1 MDDNDTQTKVEAA
14 KAKAEAAKAEYEAV
28 AAEAAAVA
36 KYEAAKAKAEAAK
49 EGNEY
54 KEWLEYWDKRTGLNY
69 NEEKHGTDYSGGWR
83 KVQHQWQKL
92 SDDCYV
98 NDYGPTWFGK
108 EPRYVEDYYVERKK
122 FSRFLL
128 GIRASFFEDK
138 FFFRIFANERD
149 DGFSFEPGRGAEID
163 CDFSFFFL
171 LSRSSV
177 DDIIRLIEYEVE
189 SKGNR
194 PHLGVPV
201 INYRVVPS
209 HNKEGNY
216 KPNFNNVVQF
226 YQSDNGTLFFENGK
240 ELVSFKNYLERFLQS
255 YETKKVW
262 RGPDVNA
269 RFKAS

>member
-14 KAKAEAAKAEYEAV
+14 KAKAEAAKAEYEA
-28 AAEAAAVA
+28 AATEARAVA
-36 KYEAAKAKAEAAK
+36 KYETAKAKAEAAK

-138 FFFRIFANERD
+138 FFSSNIVFISLWIEFKIPTLE
-149 DGFSFEPGRGAEID
+149 SI
-163 CDFSFFFL
+163 
-171 LSRSSV
+171 LSIIYV
-177 DDIIRLIEYEVE
+177 IIRE
-189 SKGNR
+189 
-194 PHLGVPV
+194 H
-201 INYRVVPS
+201 
-209 HNKEGNY
+209 
-216 KPNFNNVVQF
+216 F
-226 YQSDNGTLFFENGK
+226 LFFTLISTLGIINLPLGIPCHGILEFC
-240 ELVSFKNYLERFLQS
+240 FKL
-255 YETKKVW
+255 
-262 RGPDVNA
+262 
-269 RFKAS
+269 KAVAP

>member
-14 KAKAEAAKAEYEAV
+14 KAKAEAAKAEYEAA

-36 KYEAAKAKAEAAK
+36 EYEAAKAKAEAAK

-98 NDYGPTWFGK
+98 NDFGPTWFGK
-108 EPRYVEDYYVERKK
+108 EPRYVQDDYRERKK

-128 GIRASFFEDK
+128 GIRAPFFEGFFEGK
-138 FFFRIFANERD
+138 FLFSIYANER
-149 DGFSFEPGRGAEID
+149 GNFESGKGTEID
-163 CDFSFFFL
+163 CDVYISFH
-171 LSRSSV
+171 LSKSSV
-177 DDIIRLIEYEVE
+177 DDIIQLIEYEVE

-262 RGPDVNA
+262 RGPNDK
-269 RFKAS
+269 RI

>member
-1 MDDNDTQTKVEAA
+1 MDDNDTQTKV
-14 KAKAEAAKAEYEAV
+14 
-28 AAEAAAVA
+28 
-36 KYEAAKAKAEAAK
+36 EAAKAKAEAAK

-69 NEEKHGTDYSGGWR
+69 NEEKHGDDYSGGWR
-83 KVQHQWQKL
+83 KVQRQWQKL

-98 NDYGPTWFGK
+98 LDSVPSGGA
-108 EPRYVEDYYVERKK
+108 YVRDYYQERKK

-138 FFFRIFANERD
+138 FLFQIFANERD
-149 DGFSFEPGRGAEID
+149 DGFTGHFEPGRGAEID
-163 CDFSFFFL
+163 CDFHFYFL

-177 DDIIRLIEYEVE
+177 DDIIQLIEYEVE

-194 PHLGVPV
+194 PHLGIPV

-209 HNKEGNY
+209 HTKEDNY
-216 KPNFNNVVQF
+216 EPNFNNVVQL

-262 RGPDVNA
+262 RGPDESKA
-269 RFKAS
+269 R